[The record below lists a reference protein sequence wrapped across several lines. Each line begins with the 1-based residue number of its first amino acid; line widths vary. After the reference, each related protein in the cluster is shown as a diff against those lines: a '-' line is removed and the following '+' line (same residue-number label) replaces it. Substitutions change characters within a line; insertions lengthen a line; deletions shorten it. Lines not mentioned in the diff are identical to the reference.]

1 MTETQGQDVT
11 GHNEVERGQQ
21 GPWPTGPCRPCKT
34 LVSILV
40 FYSEKKREPVK
51 GVIQLGSMGF
61 AL

>member
-1 MTETQGQDVT
+1 MRWGGETG
-11 GHNEVERGQQ
+11 GL
-21 GPWPTGPCRPCKT
+21 GPDRTVNTR
-34 LVSILV
+34 VSILV